1 MLQNG
6 KCHLIKFINQING
19 RIDIQQI
26 VIGNSTS
33 SLPVCL
39 FQHTRKSASNRML
52 THYSMPDGFVKG
64 EFAEFL
70 FFLKNL
76 PRQRCA
82 AGAAV
87 VS

>member
-1 MLQNG
+1 ML
-6 KCHLIKFINQING
+6 I
-19 RIDIQQI
+19 
-26 VIGNSTS
+26 
-33 SLPVCL
+33 
-39 FQHTRKSASNRML
+39 
-52 THYSMPDGFVKG
+52 HYSMPDGFVKG